1 MGLLES
7 IGRSWSGTPETRN
20 DPSEDRWWGPLA
32 EFTNP
37 TYSGRSV
44 DPDSAIENTVAVYS
58 AVSLLAETIGSL
70 PLHMYR
76 KTADGRERVTP
87 AAGGPGSLARMLH
100 DAPNPEM
107 TAQEYWEN
115 VEGHKLLWGNHYS
128 YIRRD
133 GAGRPVEL
141 WPLRPDQMKVTRVT
155 DDRGLPV
162 GPKAYVYTLP
172 SGEVRGFGR
181 SEVLHITDFSTDGL
195 KGMSRIEVAR
205 NAIGVEQA
213 AGEYAGR
220 FFDNSARPDGI
231 LSTDQRMDDEDTKR
245 IRVQWENLHKGL
257 SKSQRVG
264 ILHSGLS
271 WQTIGVPPKDAQ
283 FMEVRRFQ
291 IGEIARLYR
300 IPPHMIGDVERSTSW
315 GSGIEQQSIGFVVY
329 TLRPLLKR
337 IEGAIARDLG
347 DPETGVTL
355 TDSDLYAEFQVEGL
369 LRGDMAARS
378 DFYSKAIN
386 DGWMVPNDA
395 RSLENMP
402 PLPGM
407 DRPRI
412 QSGFVL
418 IDENGEPVPL
428 NQPAEPSGDFLSG
441 LTRQERQERI
451 RAAYE
456 QHLNNIA
463 GGSR

>member
-1 MGLLES
+1 MGFFEQL
-7 IGRSWSGTPETRN
+7 GRSLAGGETR
-20 DPSEDRWWGPLA
+20 DASDERWWGPLA
-32 EFTNP
+32 GLTSS
-37 TYSGRSV
+37 TYSGRHV

-70 PLHMYR
+70 PFHMFR
-76 KTADGRERVTP
+76 KTDDGRERVIP
-87 AAGGPGSLARMLH
+87 GPGGPGRLARLLH
-100 DAPNPEM
+100 EAPNREM

-128 YIRRD
+128 YIVRD
-133 GAGRPVEL
+133 GAGRASAL
-141 WPLRPDQMKVTRVT
+141 WPLRPDMMTVSRLPNE
-155 DDRGLPV
+155 RGLPV
-162 GPKAYVYTLP
+162 GPKIYTYQLP
-172 SGEVRGFGR
+172 TGETRGFGR
-181 SEVLHITDFSTDGL
+181 SDILHVTDFSTDGL

-220 FFDNSARPDGI
+220 FFNNSARPDGI
-231 LSTDQRMDDEDTKR
+231 LSTEQRMDDEDTKR
-245 IRVQWENLHKGL
+245 VRVQWENLHKGL

-271 WQTIGVPPKDAQ
+271 WQSIGVPPKDAQ

-337 IEGAIARDLG
+337 IEGAVARDLG
-347 DPETGVTL
+347 DPDTGSTL
-355 TDSDLYAEFQVEGL
+355 HDVDMYAEFQVEGL

-418 IDENGEPVPL
+418 IDEDGETVPL
-428 NQPAEPSGDFLSG
+428 NQPSQPDLLGRS
-441 LTRQERQERI
+441 RPERI
-451 RAAYE
+451 RAAYQE
-456 QHLNNIA
+456 HLNELAN
-463 GGSR
+463 GGPS